1 MQAVTVSQLRN
12 NIKKYLDDV
21 SQSEDIIVV
30 PRSNEDDAV
39 VIMSLKEYNAI
50 NETSHLLSSK
60 KNKKRLVE
68 AVQQIADKKTR
79 KVNITQL

>member
-30 PRSNEDDAV
+30 PRNNEDDAV

-79 KVNITQL
+79 KVNIDQL